1 MRTKGIG
8 PQGLGLKGN
17 NGYKIGSPAKQT
29 TKGLNTAG
37 RKVEYMKSL
46 AADQDKEQ
54 IEGRAADHVK
64 VMSARGNWGTPIVE
78 RSKQASDYADYNEKK
93 REKNIYKPARDKA
106 AKKFDKATRYDDML
120 GRASSPAK
128 QTTAGEFAYEKSL
141 KDKEMGKSTKV
152 VDKFK
157 AAATALTSDK
167 TYAGEKAKYRK
178 ERKEAYNKKMKK

>member
-64 VMSARGNWGTPIVE
+64 VMTARGNWGTPIVE

-120 GRASSPAK
+120 GRATNPGSPAK
-128 QTTAGEFAYEKSL
+128 KLSGACWDGYEAI
-141 KDKEMGKSTKV
+141 G
-152 VDKFK
+152 
-157 AAATALTSDK
+157 
-167 TYAGEKAKYRK
+167 
-178 ERKEAYNKKMKK
+178 MKKKGGRKVPNCVPKK

>member
-17 NGYKIGSPAKQT
+17 NGYEIGSPAK
-29 TKGLNTAG
+29 KGLNTAG

-120 GRASSPAK
+120 GRATNPGSPAK
-128 QTTAGEFAYEKSL
+128 KLSGACWDGYEAI
-141 KDKEMGKSTKV
+141 G
-152 VDKFK
+152 
-157 AAATALTSDK
+157 
-167 TYAGEKAKYRK
+167 
-178 ERKEAYNKKMKK
+178 MKKKGGRKVPNCVPKK

>member
-17 NGYKIGSPAKQT
+17 NGYEIGSPAK
-29 TKGLNTAG
+29 KGLNTAG

-106 AKKFDKATRYDDML
+106 AKKFDKVTRYDDML
-120 GRASSPAK
+120 GRATNPGSPAK
-128 QTTAGEFAYEKSL
+128 KLSGACWDGYEAI
-141 KDKEMGKSTKV
+141 G
-152 VDKFK
+152 
-157 AAATALTSDK
+157 
-167 TYAGEKAKYRK
+167 
-178 ERKEAYNKKMKK
+178 MKKKGGRKVPNCVPKK

>member
-1 MRTKGIG
+1 MAKGIG

-17 NGYKIGSPAKQT
+17 NGYHIGSPAK
-29 TKGLNTAG
+29 KGLNTAG

-46 AADQDKEQ
+46 AADQDKKQ
-54 IEGRAADHVK
+54 IEGRAEDHVK

-120 GRASSPAK
+120 GRATNPGSPAK
-128 QTTAGEFAYEKSL
+128 KLGGTCWDGYEAIGMKN
-141 KDKEMGKSTKV
+141 KGGRKV
-152 VDKFK
+152 PNCVP
-157 AAATALTSDK
+157 
-167 TYAGEKAKYRK
+167 
-178 ERKEAYNKKMKK
+178 KK

>member
-1 MRTKGIG
+1 MRSKGIG

-17 NGYKIGSPAKQT
+17 NGYEIGSPAK
-29 TKGLNTAG
+29 KGLNTAG
-37 RKVEYMKSL
+37 RKVEHMKSL
-46 AADQDKEQ
+46 AADQDKKQ

-120 GRASSPAK
+120 GRATNPGSPAK
-128 QTTAGEFAYEKSL
+128 KLSGACWDGYEAI
-141 KDKEMGKSTKV
+141 G
-152 VDKFK
+152 
-157 AAATALTSDK
+157 
-167 TYAGEKAKYRK
+167 
-178 ERKEAYNKKMKK
+178 MKKKGGRKVPNCVPKK